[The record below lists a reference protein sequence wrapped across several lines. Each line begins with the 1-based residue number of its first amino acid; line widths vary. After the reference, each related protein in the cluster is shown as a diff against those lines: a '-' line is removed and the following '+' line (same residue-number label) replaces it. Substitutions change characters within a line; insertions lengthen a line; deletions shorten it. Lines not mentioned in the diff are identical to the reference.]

1 MPTLLFGKVY
11 IDTMH
16 LPASFGKKYIIQ
28 GHCWLCTWPE
38 FRTLTKENATALRDW
53 MFQDLICRWGA
64 LYEIVTDN
72 GKPFIK
78 ALAYL
83 GKHYHINHIRISGY
97 NSRANGIVE

>member
-1 MPTLLFGKVY
+1 MPAPLFGKVY

-16 LPASFGKKYIIQ
+16 LPASFGKKYIVQ
-28 GHCWLCTWPE
+28 GHCSLCTWPE
-38 FRTLTKENATALRDW
+38 FRALAKENGTALVAW
-53 MFQDLICRWGA
+53 MFQDLICRWVT

-83 GKHYHINHIRISGY
+83 SKRYHINHICISGY

>member
-16 LPASFGKKYIIQ
+16 LPASFGKKYIVQ
-28 GHCWLCTWPE
+28 GRCSLCTWPE
-38 FRTLTKENATALRDW
+38 FHALVKENTTALGDW

-78 ALAYL
+78 VLSYL
-83 GKHYHINHIRISGY
+83 SKRYHINHICISGY

>member
-1 MPTLLFGKVY
+1 MPAPLFGKVY

-16 LPASFGKKYIIQ
+16 LPASFGKKYIVQ
-28 GHCWLCTWPE
+28 GCCSLCTWPE
-38 FRTLTKENATALRDW
+38 FHALVKENATVLGDW
-53 MFQDLICRWGA
+53 MFQDLIYRWGA

-83 GKHYHINHIRISGY
+83 SKHYHINHIHISGY
-97 NSRANGIVE
+97 NSHTNGIVE